1 MGVIVSFGEILL
13 RLAARPPSLLLQE
26 AQLEATICGAE
37 ANVAVAL
44 SGFGHTTRMISLV
57 PDNRLGEAARSELR
71 RFDVDAR
78 DVKSGNG
85 RMGLFFLS
93 PGAMTRPAEIIYD
106 RAGSS
111 FANLD
116 ADAMDWQQLLA
127 GADWL
132 FIGGITAALG
142 DGPLSAL
149 RSAIA
154 CAKHLDV
161 NIAFDCNY
169 RPSLWQGREQQAA
182 EILRELSS
190 QASLLFGGRRA
201 IGMMLGQKFDAEN
214 PNDGFYDAANAMLA
228 AAPELAHVAATR
240 REIISADNQRL
251 TGLIADRQGL
261 AVSPTLALD
270 GIVDRIGTGDAYAAG
285 VVHGLVSRHDLDQ
298 TVRFAATAAQWSH
311 GVSGDFLRASASDIS
326 AMQIGTGDV
335 RR

>member
-44 SGFGHTTRMISLV
+44 SGFGHTMRMISLV

-71 RFDVDAR
+71 RFGVDTR
-78 DVKSGNG
+78 DVKGGSG
-85 RMGLFFLS
+85 RMGLYFLS

-116 ADAMDWQQLLA
+116 ADELDWKRMLA

-154 CAKHLDV
+154 CAKQYDV
-161 NIAFDCNY
+161 KIAFDCNY
-169 RPSLWQGREQQAA
+169 RPSLWQGRESHAA
-182 EILRELSS
+182 DILRELAS
-190 QASLLFGGRRA
+190 QAHLLFSGRRA
-201 IGMMLGQKFDAEN
+201 VGMMLDQQFDAED
-214 PNDGFYDAANAMLA
+214 PNSGFHDAANAMFA
-228 AAPELAHVAATR
+228 AAPGLTHVAATR

-270 GIVDRIGTGDAYAAG
+270 GIVDRIGTGDAFAAG
-285 VVHGLVSRHDLDQ
+285 VVHGLVSGHDLEQ
-298 TVRFAATAAQWSH
+298 TIRFASAAAQWSH
-311 GVSGDFLRASASDIS
+311 GVSGDFLRASVSEIN

>member
-1 MGVIVSFGEILL
+1 MGVIVSFGEVLL

-44 SGFGHTTRMISLV
+44 SGFGHTTRMVSLV

-71 RFDVDAR
+71 RFDVDIR
-78 DVKSGNG
+78 EVKSGNG
-85 RMGLFFLS
+85 RMGLYFLS
-93 PGAMTRPAEIIYD
+93 PGAMTRPTEIIYD
-106 RAGSS
+106 RVGSS

-116 ADAMDWQQLLA
+116 AEAMDWQQLLA

-132 FIGGITAALG
+132 FVGGITAALG

-149 RSAIA
+149 RSAIT
-154 CAKHLDV
+154 CAKQQGV
-161 NIAFDCNY
+161 KIAFDCNY

-182 EILRELSS
+182 KILRELSS
-190 QASLLFGGRRA
+190 QARLLFGGRRA
-201 IGMMLGQKFDAEN
+201 IGMMLDQQFGAVD
-214 PNDGFYDAANAMLA
+214 PNSGFHDAANAMFA
-228 AAPELAHVAATR
+228 AAPGLTHVAATR

-261 AVSPTLALD
+261 ALSPTLALD
-270 GIVDRIGTGDAYAAG
+270 CIVDRIGTGDAYAAG
-285 VVHGLVSRHDLDQ
+285 VVHGLESGHDLDQ

-311 GVSGDFLRASASDIS
+311 GVSGDFLRASVSDLN

>member
-1 MGVIVSFGEILL
+1 M
-13 RLAARPPSLLLQE
+13 LLQE

-57 PDNRLGEAARSELR
+57 PDNRLGAAARNELR
-71 RFDVDAR
+71 RFDVDTR
-78 DVKSGNG
+78 YVKSGSG
-85 RMGLFFLS
+85 RMGLYFLS

-116 ADAMDWQQLLA
+116 AAAMDWQQLLA
-127 GADWL
+127 GAEWL

-154 CAKHLDV
+154 YAKQQGV
-161 NIAFDCNY
+161 KVAFDCNY
-169 RPSLWQGREQQAA
+169 RPSLWQDREQLAA
-182 EILRELSS
+182 KILRELSS
-190 QASLLFGGRRA
+190 QATLLFGGRRA
-201 IGMMLGQKFDAEN
+201 IGMMLDQTFDAED
-214 PNDGFYDAANAMLA
+214 PNGGFRNAANAMFA
-228 AAPELAHVAATR
+228 AAPELTHVATTR
-240 REIISADNQRL
+240 REIISADSQRL

-261 AVSPTLALD
+261 AISPTLALD
-270 GIVDRIGTGDAYAAG
+270 CIVDRIGTGDAYAAG

-298 TVRFAATAAQWSH
+298 TVGFAAAAARWSH
-311 GVSGDFLRASASDIS
+311 GVSGDFLRASVSDIN

>member
-116 ADAMDWQQLLA
+116 PEAMDWQQLLA
-127 GADWL
+127 GANWL

-154 CAKHLDV
+154 CAKRHDV

-182 EILRELSS
+182 KILRELSS
-190 QASLLFGGRRA
+190 QAKLLFGGRRA
-201 IGMMLGQKFDAEN
+201 IGMMLDQHFDAEDAN
-214 PNDGFYDAANAMLA
+214 SGFHDAANAMFA
-228 AAPELAHVAATR
+228 SAPGLTHVAATR
-240 REIISADNQRL
+240 RDIISADNQRL

-285 VVHGLVSRHDLDQ
+285 VVHGLVSGHDLDQ
-298 TVRFAATAAQWSH
+298 TVRFSAAAAQWSH
-311 GVSGDFLRASASDIS
+311 GVSGDFLRASVSDIN
-326 AMQIGTGDV
+326 AIRIGAGDV

>member
-26 AQLEATICGAE
+26 AQLDATICGAE

-44 SGFGHTTRMISLV
+44 SGFGHATRMVSLV

-71 RFDVDAR
+71 RFDVDTR
-78 DVKSGNG
+78 EVKNGYG
-85 RMGLFFLS
+85 RMGLYFLS

-116 ADAMDWQQLLA
+116 PEAIDWQQLLA

-132 FIGGITAALG
+132 FLGGITAALG
-142 DGPLSAL
+142 EGPLSAL

-154 CAKHLDV
+154 SAKRNDV

-182 EILRELSS
+182 KILRELSS
-190 QASLLFGGRRA
+190 EVKLLFGGRRA
-201 IGMMLGQKFDAEN
+201 IGMMLDQHFDAEDAN
-214 PNDGFYDAANAMLA
+214 IGFHEAANAMFA
-228 AAPELAHVAATR
+228 AAPGLTHVAATR

-261 AVSPTLALD
+261 GVSPTLALD

-285 VVHGLVSRHDLDQ
+285 VVHGLVSSYDLDQ
-298 TVRFAATAAQWSH
+298 TVSFATAAAQWSH
-311 GVSGDFLRASASDIS
+311 GVSGDFLRASVSDIS
-326 AMQIGTGDV
+326 AMEIGTGDV

>member
-26 AQLEATICGAE
+26 PQLEATICGAE

-71 RFDVDAR
+71 RFDVDTR
-78 DVKSGNG
+78 DVKSGSG
-85 RMGLFFLS
+85 RMGLYFLS
-93 PGAMTRPAEIIYD
+93 PGAMARPAEIIYD

-116 ADAMDWQQLLA
+116 AEAIDWQKMLA
-127 GADWL
+127 GANWL

-154 CAKHLDV
+154 CAKQLNV
-161 NIAFDCNY
+161 KIAFDCNY
-169 RPSLWQGREQQAA
+169 RPSLWQGRESQASG
-182 EILRELSS
+182 ILREL
-190 QASLLFGGRRA
+190 ASHAHLLFSGRRA
-201 IGMMLGQKFDAEN
+201 IGMMLDQQFDTEY
-214 PNDGFYDAANAMLA
+214 PNSGFHAAANAMFA
-228 AAPELAHVAATR
+228 AAPELTHVAATR
-240 REIISADNQRL
+240 RKIISAGNQRL
-251 TGLIADRQGL
+251 TGLIADRLSL

-285 VVHGLVSRHDLDQ
+285 VVHGLVSGHDLDQ
-298 TVRFAATAAQWSH
+298 TVGFAAAAAQWSH
-311 GVSGDFLRASASDIS
+311 GVSGDFLRASVSDIN